1 MSSLFLVVRCG
12 SSLCLGPLGALE
24 FVDLGEQGSGFV
36 FERGLERSEIFR
48 RELAGL
54 VLEVQ
59 VAQVLIDDLAAL
71 AQVFQA
77 RLLRLGNKAAL
88 RPEDVGEAAEAE
100 ECAGERDHSSVS

>member
-36 FERGLERSEIFR
+36 SERGLERSEIFR
-48 RELAGL
+48 RELARL

-59 VAQVLIDDLAAL
+59 VAQVLVDDLATL
-71 AQVFQA
+71 TQIFQA
-77 RLLRLGNKAAL
+77 RLLRLGNKTAL
-88 RPEDVGEAAEAE
+88 RPEDVQQDSFTK
-100 ECAGERDHSSVS
+100 ERVSAPHCGRS